1 MGFDW
6 NKLRNSVIKYGT
18 RNSLLTALMPTA
30 STSQLLG
37 NNECFEPY
45 TSNLYTRSTLAGDY
59 IVINKNLIRD
69 LIELNIWTK
78 ELREEII
85 YFNGS
90 LKKIIDLPQEIKDI
104 YEIAYDMPQ
113 KNIVQQAI
121 DRGPFIDQSQSMNL
135 FMDRSPNSKKLGS
148 SHFYSWKNGLKT
160 GMYYLRSLPAVDA
173 IKFGLDPLS
182 IRNIENKYKT
192 KPFNDTESVESYDF
206 AEKETSK
213 LRNKNSCKISSGRT
227 YEACETCSG

>member
-59 IVINKNLIRD
+59 IVINKNLIKD

-78 ELREEII
+78 ELRDEII

-90 LKKIIDLPQEIKDI
+90 LKNIRDIPQEIKDI

-135 FMDRSPNSKKLGS
+135 FMERSPNSKKLGS

-160 GMYYLRSLPAVDA
+160 LSVRS
-173 IKFGLDPLS
+173 
-182 IRNIENKYKT
+182 IEEKYKT
-192 KPFNDTESVESYDF
+192 KSFNDTESVESYDF
-206 AEKETSK
+206 AEKESVE
-213 LRNKNSCKISSGRT
+213 LRNSKKLSSKISSGRT